1 MILPDVQH
9 RAFTRFDRVAP
20 ETMLWHDPRVEEHR
34 KDGSPIILL
43 EEIFPGDTNA
53 YGTAF
58 GGKILALMDR
68 AAGLVASRFA
78 RLHFVTASLDAMEFS
93 APVKQGE
100 IAEVEARVVYT
111 SRHTCGVKVHVFA
124 VDKTRWER
132 NPCGQG
138 MFFMV
143 AMGPEGKPMQ
153 IPPWTPRSDQEQ
165 RAYEEAAEVHRAMLD
180 RKKI

>member
-1 MILPDVQH
+1 MIHPVDEPKKKE
-9 RAFTRFDRVAP
+9 AP
-20 ETMLWHDPRVEEHR
+20 IV
-34 KDGSPIILL
+34 LL

-78 RLHFVTASLDAMEFS
+78 RLHFVTASLDAMEFR

-111 SRHTCGVKVHVFA
+111 SRHTCGVKVRVFA

-143 AMGPEGKPMQ
+143 AMGPEGKPMP
-153 IPPWTPRSDQEQ
+153 IPQWTPGNETER
-165 RAYEEAAEVHRAMLD
+165 RAHEEASAVHRAMLD
-180 RKKI
+180 RKKT